1 MMKPK
6 TSEDHQKFLKQRDFV
21 PPCTN
26 SGIFS
31 AEEYAMLERH
41 GHWLTALA
49 TGKIKPLTPAQERF
63 LRVDQGKC
71 EPETIFEIVW
81 TRLKERQ
88 KWDEAEAEAEHYR
101 VSSTNLAG
109 SHACALRPLHAHAG
123 ETRLPHTEIL
133 DGESRRHAAKD
144 RRGLQRR
151 KTGLS
156 RAAGKFSPQ
165 LKPVCRILHEFAI
178 EMHRFISE
186 RV

>member
-1 MMKPK
+1 MAASPCFDPAAKREAQPVALMMKPK
-6 TSEDHQKFLKQRDFV
+6 TPEDHQKFLKQRDFV

-101 VSSTNLAG
+101 VYD
-109 SHACALRPLHAHAG
+109 AG
-123 ETRLPHTEIL
+123 EAWF
-133 DGESRRHAAKD
+133 SRANWYKM
-144 RRGLQRR
+144 QRR
-151 KTGLS
+151 
-156 RAAGKFSPQ
+156 
-165 LKPVCRILHEFAI
+165 
-178 EMHRFISE
+178 
-186 RV
+186 